1 MRASLLAA
9 GLAVSTLTACGLG
22 GTGPTDS
29 NSGTGGGTG
38 TVTHK
43 RVFVTSGAWNGNLK
57 LSGGGTDGVTGA
69 DALCNTSAQAANLGG
84 AWKAFIAPHGG
95 RAEDRIADVGPWY
108 LVNGKGP
115 VFNNKANLSTAPL
128 LVIGVAETGA
138 INVSKRVWVGDG
150 TLDCA
155 GWASNDS
162 TTQGGNGISSQT
174 QSPQWRNSDA
184 SWCSNAQGLYCLE
197 Q

>member
-9 GLAVSTLTACGLG
+9 CLAVSTLLACGLG
-22 GTGPTDS
+22 GTSPTATND
-29 NSGTGGGTG
+29 GTGGGTG
-38 TVTHK
+38 TVTHQ

-57 LSGGGTDGVTGA
+57 LSGGDTDGLTGA

-128 LVIGVAETGA
+128 MAIDVSETGA
-138 INVSKRVWVGDG
+138 INISKRVWVGDG
-150 TLDCA
+150 TFDCSA
-155 GWASNDS
+155 WASNDA
-162 TTQGGNGISSQT
+162 TTSGGIGLSSEK
-174 QSPQWRNSDA
+174 QSPTWRNGNT
-184 SWCSNAQGLYCLE
+184 SWCNSALGLYCLE